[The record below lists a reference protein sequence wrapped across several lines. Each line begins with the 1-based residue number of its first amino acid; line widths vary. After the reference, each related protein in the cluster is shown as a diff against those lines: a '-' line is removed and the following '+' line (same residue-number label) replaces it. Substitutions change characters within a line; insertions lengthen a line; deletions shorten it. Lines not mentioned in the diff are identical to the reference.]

1 MQTTRR
7 GFLGVTA
14 ATAATAAQA
23 KPRRKRARAT
33 DVVVIGAGFAGL
45 SAARALARAG
55 KRVVVLEARD
65 RVGGRALNLTLA
77 GGEVTERGATFAGPT
92 QDRIL
97 ALANELGVPT
107 FPTYDTGSNVY
118 LNQGRRSTYPSDGPT
133 GTAPLDPLILP
144 ELTATVALLDQLS
157 TEVPVDAPW
166 TAGKAAE
173 YDGQTLETWIN
184 AHTATERF
192 RHLVPAVT
200 RPVFG
205 AEPRELSLL
214 FVLFYIAAS
223 GNESNPGTFERNF
236 NTKDG
241 AQMWRFEGGTQRIAQ
256 LAARDLN
263 VLLTAPARRISQT
276 AKGVTVESDGLTV
289 KAKSSIVAIPPTL
302 ARADRLPPR
311 ASGRARPADA
321 AARPGHAD
329 QGHRRVLHAVLAR
342 AGPDRHGRQR
352 RRPRQRHVRRLAG
365 LREAR
370 RPVRLRRRRQCPRV
384 RADASRRRARSGA
397 RGAGHAVRRAGPQP
411 DRVLRL
417 ALDERALDPR
427 LPGRDRGPRHAAR
440 LRRRQPG
447 AGRPDPLGRHGDV
460 NVLERLHGRRR
471 ALGRASGRRGVERSP
486 RLNSRNLIRFRHSL
500 PPVHPAP
507 GRLPCADAHP
517 CCRLRSFSS

>member
-14 ATAATAAQA
+14 ATAATATQA
-23 KPRRKRARAT
+23 KPRRKRARTT

-45 SAARALARAG
+45 SAARALVKAG

-65 RVGGRALNLTLA
+65 RVGGRALNLPLA

-107 FPTYDTGSNVY
+107 FPTYDTGSHVY
-118 LNQGRRSTYPSDGPT
+118 LNEGRRSTYPSDGPT

-173 YDGQTLETWIN
+173 YDSQTLETWID

-192 RHLVPAVT
+192 RRLVPAVT

-223 GNESNPGTFERNF
+223 GNEANPGTFERNF

-241 AQMWRFEGGTQRIAQ
+241 AQMWRFEGGTQKIAQ
-256 LAARDLN
+256 LVAQPLN
-263 VLLTAPARRISQT
+263 VKLNTVARRIVQN
-276 AKGVTVESDGLTV
+276 ANGVRVECDNLTV
-289 KAKSSIVAIPPTL
+289 RGQRVIVAIPPTL
-302 ARADRLPPR
+302 AGRIDYQPALPAARDQLTQRLGQGTLTKVTAVYDTPFWRAQGLTGTAVNADGLVNATFDDSPPSGRPGVLFGFVGGDSARAYERLPP
-311 ASGRARPADA
+311 AEGRARVLDELTALFGA
-321 AARPGHAD
+321 QARNPTAFYDSRWTNEVWTRGCPVAI
-329 QGHRRVLHAVLAR
+329 
-342 AGPDRHGRQR
+342 AGPGTLLSYGAANRAPVGRI
-352 RRPRQRHVRRLAG
+352 HWAG
-365 LREAR
+365 TETSTFWNGYMDGA
-370 RPVRLRRRRQCPRV
+370 V
-384 RADASRRRARSGA
+384 RSG
-397 RGAGHAVRRAGPQP
+397 
-411 DRVLRL
+411 
-417 ALDERALDPR
+417 ERAPAEALSD
-427 LPGRDRGPRHAAR
+427 
-440 LRRRQPG
+440 
-447 AGRPDPLGRHGDV
+447 
-460 NVLERLHGRRR
+460 LHG
-471 ALGRASGRRGVERSP
+471 
-486 RLNSRNLIRFRHSL
+486 
-500 PPVHPAP
+500 
-507 GRLPCADAHP
+507 
-517 CCRLRSFSS
+517 